1 MALDG
6 SNKYAT
12 VKVTVKQPVTSV
24 KLNRNSAIL
33 KVKGNAKQKAVTLK
47 ATVNPKNAN
56 VKTVK
61 MDNIKI

>member
-24 KLNRNSAIL
+24 KL
-33 KVKGNAKQKAVTLK
+33 KQKFSY
-47 ATVNPKNAN
+47 PKS
-56 VKTVK
+56 KGQS
-61 MDNIKI
+61 